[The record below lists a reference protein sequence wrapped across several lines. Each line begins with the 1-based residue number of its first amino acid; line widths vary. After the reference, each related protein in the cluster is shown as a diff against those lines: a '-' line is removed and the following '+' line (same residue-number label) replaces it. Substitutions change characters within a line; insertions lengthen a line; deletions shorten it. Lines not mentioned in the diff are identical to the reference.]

1 MGKRPGQWGQSCS
14 VAPGGLGHFPNGAQE
29 TAVLEG
35 LMGFLLCVWHWP
47 GQATEQPTRWGQLSI
62 VQRRVSLPDW
72 LSCRRQEANFCPQ
85 WLRHLKS
92 CQRQCSQVSAEWPTL
107 LTSPGL
113 PGTWEQRR
121 HVLIIRPQASGLCLS
136 QAGCA
141 QVCKNRLPTPSARG
155 WWDTH
160 TISRPG
166 LLGGK
171 FLHLPI
177 VIIKEIIIK
186 TVHGGWTFCQR
197 KRNSFQGTNT
207 SPIERA

>member
-1 MGKRPGQWGQSCS
+1 MGLRRQQCWKGLWDSCYASGIDLGRRPSS
-14 VAPGGLGHFPNGAQE
+14 PPGGDSCPLFRGEWACRIGCPAGDRRLISAHSD
-29 TAVLEG
+29 
-35 LMGFLLCVWHWP
+35 
-47 GQATEQPTRWGQLSI
+47 WGTWS
-62 VQRRVSLPDW
+62 P
-72 LSCRRQEANFCPQ
+72 
-85 WLRHLKS
+85 
-92 CQRQCSQVSAEWPTL
+92 VSASAPRSQLNDLTL

-121 HVLIIRPQASGLCLS
+121 RVLIIRPQASGLCLS

-186 TVHGGWTFCQR
+186 TIHGGWTFCQR